1 MPLPSVIVNFTTAP
15 VPCNAHG
22 PVGSPGVAQTSDS
35 STMCGQVR
43 TRRQSSKQIRGVSG
57 SESKSHLN
65 PLIGNNSEVFRHDV
79 VTIRCKHRI
88 SDLGKT
94 GHFCSIFVKSRILPC
109 VFKFPSTALCEFEFK
124 VYNLIARFRS

>member
-1 MPLPSVIVNFTTAP
+1 MPLPSVIVNSTTAP
-15 VPCNAHG
+15 VPRGVDG
-22 PVGSPGVAQTSDS
+22 PVGSPGAAQTPDS
-35 STMCGQVR
+35 STMCAQVR
-43 TRRQSSKQIRGVSG
+43 TGRQSSKQTRGVSG

-94 GHFCSIFVKSRILPC
+94 EHFCSVFARAGFRPVFSNCHQLPC
-109 VFKFPSTALCEFEFK
+109 VNLNLKFT
-124 VYNLIARFRS
+124 I